1 MEEFDAPV
9 NNQVHLEQIVTGE
22 MTLNIVEHPAV
33 QEQVTVHEIP
43 QVLER
48 IQEQTEEQIVHVSAP
63 PIVDDTA
70 EVVPIVPG
78 CPLPQTREE
87 SSDILR
93 FQKLLLNSVA
103 VLGRLQSSASSL
115 DQRITEHE
123 RLIHENRVPE
133 QMADQIQHAPKKK
146 AEKGQTQKVEMKF
159 VWAAMIPHLLPGG
172 RRRENAAL
180 IRCNSFASYAR
191 RLRRD
196 CWLRGTER
204 PARLCLVRRQRG

>member
-1 MEEFDAPV
+1 M

-78 CPLPQTREE
+78 SPLPQTREE

-93 FQKLLLNSVA
+93 FQKLLLSSVA
-103 VLGRLQSSASSL
+103 ALGRLQSSASSL
-115 DQRITEHE
+115 YQRITEHE
-123 RLIHENRVPE
+123 RLIHENRLPE
-133 QMADQIQHAPKKK
+133 QMADQIQHAPKSGERADTKSRDEVCLGRDD
-146 AEKGQTQKVEMKF
+146 ASPPPWWEEAGERSPDSMQLFCFLCSPPT
-159 VWAAMIPHLLPGG
+159 PRLLVTW
-172 RRRENAAL
+172 
-180 IRCNSFASYAR
+180 Y
-191 RLRRD
+191 
-196 CWLRGTER
+196 GTTC
-204 PARLCLVRRQRG
+204 PSLPRQEAI